1 MYFLNRLYT
10 QTDFD
15 NLTKDDIQKIKSKL
29 DIENEDIRDYLY
41 RNINNFGEYQDVQNI
56 LASKLL
62 AGQVTVKWLRFCY
75 SGDFTEEK
83 LKSRLESQKNG
94 YNMTIEERLN
104 DDTEDGIVCI
114 QNNDVFYTVRIV
126 LNCGTQKIVTN
137 DFSYRRIS
145 IRKTIIVNVN
155 IEKKWIELRC
165 ENKLINRVKDIL
177 RRDLGVDNIQDI
189 EVTNKYRNIEE
200 FKNDL
205 CGGFRENI
213 IATPMAE
220 LKLENEDKIEF
231 AKMFSLLDDY
241 IVERNSE
248 KLITGLSE
256 LKLKFSGTP
265 IILIILSNIGTMKFD
280 VSYGAEED
288 YDQSLIHLLTKDFTT
303 ENSSYIKFSTYEGGT
318 RYTLKLSIKDKSIRF
333 VSSVTE
339 DVIQYIRDKVV

>member
-1 MYFLNRLYT
+1 M
-10 QTDFD
+10 
-15 NLTKDDIQKIKSKL
+15 
-29 DIENEDIRDYLY
+29 
-41 RNINNFGEYQDVQNI
+41 
-56 LASKLL
+56 
-62 AGQVTVKWLRFCY
+62 
-75 SGDFTEEK
+75 
-83 LKSRLESQKNG
+83 
-94 YNMTIEERLN
+94 
-104 DDTEDGIVCI
+104 
-114 QNNDVFYTVRIV
+114 